1 MPSERPNGAPASAHE
16 DRARRHP
23 RLQQLYTL
31 LIQPIADMLPPD
43 PEARIIFVPQDSLFL
58 VPFAALQD
66 PMGTYLVER
75 HTISVTP
82 SIQTLAFTHR
92 QGQVHRAVE
101 SPAEAALIIGNPSM
115 PNYVVSPD
123 QAPQPLPALPGAEEE
138 AKGIAALLHTEPLIG
153 SQATKAAFL
162 SRVSQA
168 TLIHLAT
175 HGLLDPQYTAGV
187 FAEDAPRLARGYDA
201 RSARLA
207 AILAVAA
214 APGQIHMP
222 GALALAPANGDSG
235 LLTGDEIAR
244 LKTHA
249 AHVVLSAC
257 DTGRGVISDDGVIG
271 LSRAWIMAGIP
282 TVIVSLWSVP
292 DAPTSA
298 LMLEFY
304 RQLAQGADKAQA
316 LRRAMLTILQQHP
329 DPLDWAAFALIGEAA

>member
-1 MPSERPNGAPASAHE
+1 
-16 DRARRHP
+16 
-23 RLQQLYTL
+23 

-138 AKGIAALLHTEPLIG
+138 AKGIAAFLHTEPLTG

-175 HGLLDPQYTAGV
+175 HGLLDPDYK
-187 FAEDAPRLARGYDA
+187 DDL
-201 RSARLA
+201 RSAGGFARIGRLFGT
-207 AILAVAA
+207 ILAKSADPVR
-214 APGQIHMP
+214 QIHMP

-235 LLTGDEIAR
+235 LLTSDEIAR

-271 LSRAWIMAGIP
+271 LSRAWIVAGVP

-316 LRRAMLTILQQHP
+316 LRRAMLTILQHHP
-329 DPLDWAAFALIGEAA
+329 DPLDWAAFTLVGEAA